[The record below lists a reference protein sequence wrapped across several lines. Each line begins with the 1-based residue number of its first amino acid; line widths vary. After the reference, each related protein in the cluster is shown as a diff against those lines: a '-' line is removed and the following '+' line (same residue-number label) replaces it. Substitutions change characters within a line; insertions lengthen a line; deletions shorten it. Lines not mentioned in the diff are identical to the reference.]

1 MKKNILV
8 GLVIFS
14 SIFLAFILVKDNPAG
29 KFLNSMSQHQRQKV
43 LYSFDD
49 TTKTQWHYIP
59 SSMFPRAGISLAELN
74 VTQKKLLHEL
84 LQSSLS
90 ETGYLKTKKIIDLE
104 NVLREM
110 SGDSVMRDPEKFFV
124 AFYGNPETD
133 SLWSW
138 SFEGHHISLNF
149 TVLNNK
155 QTIAPRFFGANPAVI
170 PSGPR
175 KGERTLEKEEELGF
189 QLINSLD
196 SEQKA
201 IAIFQEAP
209 INDIVTRNSIEVNP
223 LSPEGI
229 KFDGLNSSQ
238 QKVFLRLIDEYLSTM
253 PEELAKERMK
263 NIQEEELG
271 EIRFGWAG
279 ATKSGAGHYYRIQGK
294 SFLIEF
300 DNTQTNANHIHTVW
314 RDFDGDFGKDL
325 IREHYENSDH
335 HNH

>member
-1 MKKNILV
+1 MKKIVLV
-8 GLVIFS
+8 GLLIFS
-14 SIFLAFILVKDNPAG
+14 SIFLAFILFKDDPAS
-29 KFLNSMSQHQRQKV
+29 KFFNSMSQDQKQKV
-43 LYSFDD
+43 LYSFEDE
-49 TTKTQWHYIP
+49 TKTQWHYIP
-59 SSMFPRAGISLAELN
+59 SSMFPRAGISLAELD

-90 ETGYLKTKKIIDLE
+90 ETGYIKTKKIIDLE

-110 SGDSVMRDPEKFFV
+110 SGDSVMRDPDKFFV
-124 AFYGNPETD
+124 AFYGNPVTD

-149 TVLNNK
+149 TVLNDE
-155 QTIAPRFFGANPAVI
+155 QSIAPRFFGANPAVI

-189 QLINSLD
+189 QLVNSLD
-196 SEQKA
+196 PEQKA

-223 LSPEGI
+223 MSPEGI
-229 KFDGLNSSQ
+229 KFERLNSSQ
-238 QKVFLRLIDEYLSTM
+238 KKVFLSLIDEYLSTM
-253 PEELAKERMK
+253 PEKLAMERMK
-263 NIQEEELG
+263 NIQDEELG

-279 ATKSGAGHYYRIQGK
+279 ATKSGEGHYYRIQGK

-314 RDFDGDFGKDL
+314 RDFNGDFGKDL
-325 IREHYENSDH
+325 IKEHYENSDH
-335 HNH
+335 HTP

>member
-1 MKKNILV
+1 MKKIVLV
-8 GLVIFS
+8 GLLIFS
-14 SIFLAFILVKDNPAG
+14 SIFLAFILLKDDPAS
-29 KFLNSMSQHQRQKV
+29 KFLNSMSQDQKQKV

-49 TTKTQWHYIP
+49 ETKTQWHYIP
-59 SSMFPRAGISLAELN
+59 SSMFPRAGISLAELDI
-74 VTQKKLLHEL
+74 TQKKLLHEL

-90 ETGYLKTKKIIDLE
+90 ETGYLKTIQIMDLE

-110 SGDSVMRDPEKFFV
+110 SGDSVMRDPDKFFV

-149 TVLNNK
+149 TVLNNE

-175 KGERTLEKEEELGF
+175 KGEKTLEKEEELGF
-189 QLINSLD
+189 QLVNSLD
-196 SEQKA
+196 QEQKA

-209 INDIVTRNSIEVNP
+209 INDIVTRNSIEVDP

-229 KFDGLNSSQ
+229 KFEVLNSSQ
-238 QKVFLRLIDEYLSTM
+238 KKVFLSLIDEYLSTM
-253 PEELAKERMK
+253 PEKLAMERMK
-263 NIQEEELG
+263 NIQDEELG

-279 ATKSGAGHYYRIQGK
+279 TTKSGEGHYYRIQGK

-314 RDFDGDFGKDL
+314 RDFNGDFGKDL
-325 IREHYENSDH
+325 IKEHYENSDH
-335 HNH
+335 HTP